1 MITRLPLREHV
12 EVEVVLDRQR
22 QVLLEVVHHRR
33 IFCGRSVGPWAL
45 AGAMGMAKKELEA
58 PIFAAAVAV
67 VVLTTVAS
75 AGEAAAGAAAAAA
88 AAGFQL

>member
-1 MITRLPLREHV
+1 MSSTGSARY
-12 EVEVVLDRQR
+12 
-22 QVLLEVVHHRR
+22 
-33 IFCGRSVGPWAL
+33 FSRSSIIAASSAVGAWAL

-75 AGEAAAGAAAAAA
+75 AGEAAAGPAAAAA

>member
-1 MITRLPLREHV
+1 
-12 EVEVVLDRQR
+12 
-22 QVLLEVVHHRR
+22 
-33 IFCGRSVGPWAL
+33 
-45 AGAMGMAKKELEA
+45 MAKKELEA

-88 AAGFQL
+88 AAGTRKSLLVGAFFVLRGSVSPPQLTGYLVNWRLTTAFWH